1 MSNVAPDETFLYTGK
16 WRVDTPSYYK
26 ILTAIR
32 LFDLGILGI
41 QGTVGDLTATD
52 TAVGH

>member
-1 MSNVAPDETFLYTGK
+1 MSNVAPDETSLYTGK

-32 LFDLGILGI
+32 LFDLGI
-41 QGTVGDLTATD
+41 QGTGGDLTATD